1 METLIIMCLGI
12 LAGRFLIP
20 NRAKKGNE
28 WFSLGCTF
36 LLILCMGV
44 KLGRDDNFINDLS
57 SLGLSSLLFFL
68 IPTVLSNLI
77 VFVLTKKFMKKRKG
91 DQEQEVDK

>member
-1 METLIIMCLGI
+1 MEALIIMCLGI

-57 SLGLSSLLFFL
+57 SLGFIKLTIF
-68 IPTVLSNLI
+68 SNSNCFI
-77 VFVLTKKFMKKRKG
+77 NSHSFCFNKKVYEKEKR
-91 DQEQEVDK
+91 